1 MRVIKDLSELYKIIQ
16 PDFLIK
22 LIKEMCYG
30 NTFDLNSKNWSDLGL
45 DDLDII
51 EMIMKMELEYDII
64 ITDGM
69 AEDIDNMGFLEF
81 YSNLTLVKRNNVLE
95 KLGI

>member
-30 NTFDLNSKNWSDLGL
+30 NKFDLNSKNWSDLGM
-45 DDLDII
+45 DELDII
-51 EMIMKMELEYDII
+51 EMIMEIEKEYDIV
-64 ITDGM
+64 ITDDMLENIGN
-69 AEDIDNMGFLEF
+69 IGFLEF
-81 YSNLTLVKRNNVLE
+81 YYNLSAVKRNNVLE

>member
-1 MRVIKDLSELYKIIQ
+1 MRVIKDISELYNIIQ

-22 LIKEMCYG
+22 IIKEID
-30 NTFDLNSKNWSDLGL
+30 NTFDLTSNNWSIPDQL
-45 DDLDII
+45 DFI
-51 EMIMKMELEYDII
+51 EMIMKIEEEYDII
-64 ITDGM
+64 ISDDM
-69 AEDIDNMGFLEF
+69 IDNIDNMGFKEF

>member
-45 DDLDII
+45 DDLDIV
-51 EMIMKMELEYDII
+51 EMIMKMEMEYDITI
-64 ITDGM
+64 S
-69 AEDIDNMGFLEF
+69 DNMLENIEYNGFFDF
-81 YSNLTLVKRNNVLE
+81 YSNLTLVKRNNILE

>member
-1 MRVIKDLSELYKIIQ
+1 MRVIKDISELYKIIQ

-22 LIKEMCYG
+22 IIKEMCYG
-30 NTFDLNSKNWSDLGL
+30 NKFNLNSKNWSDLGM
-45 DDLDII
+45 DELDIV
-51 EMIMKMELEYDII
+51 EMIMEMEKEYNISISDNML
-64 ITDGM
+64 D
-69 AEDIDNMGFLEF
+69 DIDNMGFKEF

>member
-45 DDLDII
+45 DDLDIV
-51 EMIMKMELEYDII
+51 EMIMKMEMEYDITI
-64 ITDGM
+64 S
-69 AEDIDNMGFLEF
+69 DNMLENIEYDGFFDF
-81 YSNLTLVKRNNVLE
+81 YSNLTLIKRNNVLE